1 MVCEE
6 SEEGA
11 QESDHES
18 FPDFGDDA
26 HDFLESDITCSV
38 NACDGV
44 NHRGGGEER
53 EDQEEGE
60 VDELEQKEDCQ
71 FGGNKVGEFVV
82 CLGAYR
88 GFVQLD
94 FVADDLGDEEVGD
107 FDLGQEDEGE
117 WEDQSQGDLAEDLS
131 P

>member
-1 MVCEE
+1 MVQEE

-18 FPDFGDDA
+18 FPDFWDDA

-38 NACDGV
+38 DACDGV
-44 NHRGGGEER
+44 DHRSGGQER

-60 VDELEQKEDCQ
+60 VDEFEQQEGCP

-82 CLGAYR
+82 FLGACR
-88 GFVQLD
+88 GFIQLD
-94 FVADDLGDEEVGD
+94 FGVDDLGDEEVGD